1 MHRSDTL
8 VGRAGDSIDAPNQR
22 FGRIVVEFAMGI
34 LKRRRLKVVP
44 IRGVLRYQRVT
55 DAEQLTQG
63 LQIEDVTFEPDFPRH
78 KPNLAGIAPVPPA
91 ATAGQACAIGPPL
104 APAAANGSN
113 RTALGCPL
121 STVINPLTCLN
132 DLY

>member
-8 VGRAGDSIDAPNQR
+8 VSRAGDSIDAPNQR
-22 FGRIVVEFAMGI
+22 FGRIVVEFAMRI

-63 LQIEDVTFEPDFPRH
+63 LQIEDVTFEPGFPRH
-78 KPNLAGIAPVPPA
+78 KPNLAASHRYRPPPPPVR
-91 ATAGQACAIGPPL
+91 L
-104 APAAANGSN
+104 APSDH
-113 RTALGCPL
+113 R
-121 STVINPLTCLN
+121 
-132 DLY
+132 